1 MKSSILQQNISNVL
15 RCGGKKKGM
24 TVDQLVE
31 FLNKEQR
38 DPRLNE
44 ILYPYANPAR
54 ARDIIRQYEP
64 NKSMAQKVYTTM
76 PITSILFILKWH
88 VIDNRASSRAMDEG
102 WLGFGSPVANCSA
115 SIHQPRPP
123 FIREV
128 IS

>member
-1 MKSSILQQNISNVL
+1 MF

-54 ARDIIRQYEP
+54 ARDIIKQYEP
-64 NKSMAQKVYTTM
+64 NKSLAQKGKVCFV
-76 PITSILFILKWH
+76 PNL
-88 VIDNRASSRAMDEG
+88 
-102 WLGFGSPVANCSA
+102 
-115 SIHQPRPP
+115 
-123 FIREV
+123 
-128 IS
+128 

>member
-1 MKSSILQQNISNVL
+1 MWFGIQNPEFKSYLTVL
-15 RCGGKKKGM
+15 KQFVFFFRCGGKKKGM

-64 NKSMAQKVYTTM
+64 NKSLAQKGE
-76 PITSILFILKWH
+76 S
-88 VIDNRASSRAMDEG
+88 G
-102 WLGFGSPVANCSA
+102 
-115 SIHQPRPP
+115 
-123 FIREV
+123 
-128 IS
+128 

>member
-1 MKSSILQQNISNVL
+1 MKNNISCYS

-54 ARDIIRQYEP
+54 ARDIIKQYEP
-64 NKSMAQKVYTTM
+64 NKSLAQKGKYKLN
-76 PITSILFILKWH
+76 IILLFFYFKSIIL
-88 VIDNRASSRAMDEG
+88 
-102 WLGFGSPVANCSA
+102 
-115 SIHQPRPP
+115 
-123 FIREV
+123 
-128 IS
+128 

>member
-1 MKSSILQQNISNVL
+1 MKTISTMIG
-15 RCGGKKKGM
+15 CGGKKKGM

-64 NKSMAQKVYTTM
+64 NKSMAQKGHY
-76 PITSILFILKWH
+76 
-88 VIDNRASSRAMDEG
+88 VI
-102 WLGFGSPVANCSA
+102 
-115 SIHQPRPP
+115 P
-123 FIREV
+123 FSDWGNALSEHAWKKID
-128 IS
+128 